1 MQQFSLCFGRVKK
14 DCLKFIKSQETKADK
29 FKNKERMI
37 KSFLIPLCFWISKKA
52 DKKKPYFVGL
62 AGGQGTGKTTI
73 SSLIRIILTKYFK
86 LNVFRISI
94 DDFYKTRK
102 ERINL
107 SKRVHPMLL
116 TRGVPGTHDINMM
129 LNFFKKSKSKKF
141 NRLKLPTFNKAIDDR
156 YNKKKWYDLK
166 KRPDV
171 IIFEGWCV
179 GAKSEKN
186 NTLKKTINSLE
197 KAKDQK
203 KLVGSAIRQI
213 NKEVRKLWA
222 HRKGYLDNFK
232 KQENKLNSNEKSI
245 KNLKSQVTGVD
256 DKLGSLNEKIQLAE
270 DLQLKITLLT
280 NELNKQKKVIEE
292 NEQALGAIDQYRIQN
307 NQKITEVLNRLN
319 NLSRELEDIESDLNA
334 LNPSGGNNE

>member
-1 MQQFSLCFGRVKK
+1 MQKFNLCFRRVKK
-14 DCLKFIKSQETKADK
+14 DCFKFIKSQETKTDK

-52 DKKKPYFVGL
+52 EKKRPYFVGL

-73 SSLIRIILTKYFK
+73 SSLIRIILIKYFR

-129 LNFFKKSKSKKF
+129 LNFFRNSKSKKF
-141 NRLKLPTFNKAIDDR
+141 KRLKLPTFNKAIDDR
-156 YNKKKWYDLK
+156 FNKKKWYDLK

-186 NTLKKTINSLE
+186 LTLKKTINSME
-197 KAKDQK
+197 KIKDQK
-203 KLVGSAIRQI
+203 QVWRKYVNHQLKSKYKNLYSQLNCLIFLKAKNFSLLQKWRLKQ
-213 NKEVRKLWA
+213 ERKLGVKSKVKSKIMSKA
-222 HRKGYLDNFK
+222 DVLNFMQTYQRITQNMFRNMPK
-232 KQENKLNSNEKSI
+232 YASVIFNLNSNH
-245 KNLKSQVTGVD
+245 Q
-256 DKLGSLNEKIQLAE
+256 IQSAVY
-270 DLQLKITLLT
+270 
-280 NELNKQKKVIEE
+280 KK
-292 NEQALGAIDQYRIQN
+292 
-307 NQKITEVLNRLN
+307 K
-319 NLSRELEDIESDLNA
+319 
-334 LNPSGGNNE
+334 

>member
-1 MQQFSLCFGRVKK
+1 MQQFSLCFSKVKK

-52 DKKKPYFVGL
+52 YKKRPYFVGL

-73 SSLIRIILTKYFK
+73 SSLIRIILTKYFN

-141 NRLKLPTFNKAIDDR
+141 KRLSLPTFNKAIDDR
-156 YNKKKWYDLK
+156 FNKKKWYNLK

-203 KLVGSAIRQI
+203 QIWRKYVNHQLKSKYKNLYSQLNCLVYLKAKNFSLLQKWRLKQ
-213 NKEVRKLWA
+213 ERKLWVKSNIKSNSKIMS
-222 HRKGYLDNFK
+222 RKDVINFMQTYQRITQNMFK
-232 KQENKLNSNEKSI
+232 NMPKYASIIFNLNSNHQIKSA
-245 KNLKSQVTGVD
+245 VY
-256 DKLGSLNEKIQLAE
+256 
-270 DLQLKITLLT
+270 
-280 NELNKQKKVIEE
+280 KK
-292 NEQALGAIDQYRIQN
+292 
-307 NQKITEVLNRLN
+307 K
-319 NLSRELEDIESDLNA
+319 
-334 LNPSGGNNE
+334 

>member
-1 MQQFSLCFGRVKK
+1 MQQFNLCFRRVKK
-14 DCLKFIKSQETKADK
+14 DCFKFIKSQETKTDK

-52 DKKKPYFVGL
+52 EKKRPYFVGL

-73 SSLIRIILTKYFK
+73 SSLIRIILIKYFR

-129 LNFFKKSKSKKF
+129 LNFFRNSKSKKF
-141 NRLKLPTFNKAIDDR
+141 KRLKLPTFNKAIDDR
-156 YNKKKWYDLK
+156 FNKKKWYDLE

-186 NTLKKTINSLE
+186 LTLKKTINSME
-197 KAKDQK
+197 KTKDQK
-203 KLVGSAIRQI
+203 QVWRKYVNNQLKSKYKNLYSQLNCLIFLKAKNFSLLQKWRLKQ
-213 NKEVRKLWA
+213 ERKLGVKSKVKSKIMSKA
-222 HRKGYLDNFK
+222 DVLNFMQTYQRITQNMFRNMPK
-232 KQENKLNSNEKSI
+232 YASVIFNLNSNH
-245 KNLKSQVTGVD
+245 Q
-256 DKLGSLNEKIQLAE
+256 IQSAVY
-270 DLQLKITLLT
+270 
-280 NELNKQKKVIEE
+280 KK
-292 NEQALGAIDQYRIQN
+292 
-307 NQKITEVLNRLN
+307 K
-319 NLSRELEDIESDLNA
+319 
-334 LNPSGGNNE
+334 

>member
-1 MQQFSLCFGRVKK
+1 MEQFSLCFGRVKK
-14 DCLKFIKSQETKADK
+14 DCLKFIKSQETKVDK

-52 DKKKPYFVGL
+52 EKKRPYFVGL

-94 DDFYKTRK
+94 DDFYKTRN

-116 TRGVPGTHDINMM
+116 TRGVPGTHNINMM
-129 LNFFKKSKSKKF
+129 LSFFKKSKIRKF
-141 NRLKLPTFNKAIDDR
+141 KRFKLPTFNKAIDDR
-156 YNKKKWYDLK
+156 YNKNKWYDLK

-186 NTLKKTINSLE
+186 ISLKKTINSME
-197 KAKDQK
+197 KSKDQK
-203 KLVGSAIRQI
+203 QVWRKYVNDQLKSKYKNLYSQLNCLIYLKAKNFSLLQKWRLKQ
-213 NKEVRKLWA
+213 ERKLWVKSKVKSKIMS
-222 HRKGYLDNFK
+222 RGDVLNFMQTYQRITQNMFRYMPK
-232 KQENKLNSNEKSI
+232 YASIILNLNSNQIKSAVY
-245 KNLKSQVTGVD
+245 KNK
-256 DKLGSLNEKIQLAE
+256 
-270 DLQLKITLLT
+270 
-280 NELNKQKKVIEE
+280 
-292 NEQALGAIDQYRIQN
+292 
-307 NQKITEVLNRLN
+307 
-319 NLSRELEDIESDLNA
+319 
-334 LNPSGGNNE
+334 

>member
-37 KSFLIPLCFWISKKA
+37 KSFLIPLCFWIHKKA
-52 DKKKPYFVGL
+52 ENKRPYFVGL

-73 SSLIRIILTKYFK
+73 SSLIRIILTKYFR

-102 ERINL
+102 ERIIL

-129 LNFFKKSKSKKF
+129 LNFFKRSKSKKF
-141 NRLKLPTFNKAIDDR
+141 NRFKLPSFNKAIDDR
-156 YNKKKWYDLK
+156 FNKKKWYDLK
-166 KRPDV
+166 KRTDV

-186 NTLKKTINSLE
+186 NTLKKSINSME

-203 KLVGSAIRQI
+203 QI
-213 NKEVRKLWA
+213 WRKYVN
-222 HRKGYLDNFK
+222 H
-232 KQENKLNSNEKSI
+232 
-245 KNLKSQVTGVD
+245 
-256 DKLGSLNEKIQLAE
+256 
-270 DLQLKITLLT
+270 QLK
-280 NELNKQKKVIEE
+280 
-292 NEQALGAIDQYRIQN
+292 
-307 NQKITEVLNRLN
+307 
-319 NLSRELEDIESDLNA
+319 
-334 LNPSGGNNE
+334 

>member
-1 MQQFSLCFGRVKK
+1 MQQFSLCFGKVKK

-37 KSFLIPLCFWISKKA
+37 KSYLIPLCFWISKKA
-52 DKKKPYFVGL
+52 DKKRPYFVGL

-116 TRGVPGTHDINMM
+116 TRGVPGTHDIDMM
-129 LNFFKKSKSKKF
+129 LNFFRKSKSKKF
-141 NRLKLPTFNKAIDDR
+141 KRLKLPTFNKAIDDR
-156 YNKKKWYDLK
+156 FSKKRWYDLK

-171 IIFEGWCV
+171 VIFEGWCV
-179 GAKSEKN
+179 GAKAEKN
-186 NTLKKTINSLE
+186 INLKKTINLME

-203 KLVGSAIRQI
+203 LIWRKYVNDQLKTKYKNLYSQLNCLIYLKAKNFSLLQKWRLKQ
-213 NKEVRKLWA
+213 ERKLRA
-222 HRKGYLDNFK
+222 KNEKNSNTKIMSKEDVLSFMQTYQRITQNMFK
-232 KQENKLNSNEKSI
+232 NTSKYASIILNLNSNH
-245 KNLKSQVTGVD
+245 Q
-256 DKLGSLNEKIQLAE
+256 IQTAVY
-270 DLQLKITLLT
+270 
-280 NELNKQKKVIEE
+280 KK
-292 NEQALGAIDQYRIQN
+292 
-307 NQKITEVLNRLN
+307 K
-319 NLSRELEDIESDLNA
+319 
-334 LNPSGGNNE
+334 

>member
-1 MQQFSLCFGRVKK
+1 MQQFNLCFRRVKK
-14 DCLKFIKSQETKADK
+14 DCFKFIKSQETKTDK

-52 DKKKPYFVGL
+52 EKKRPYFVGL

-73 SSLIRIILTKYFK
+73 SSLIRIILIKYFR

-129 LNFFKKSKSKKF
+129 LNFFRNSKSKKF
-141 NRLKLPTFNKAIDDR
+141 KRLKLPTFNKAIDDR
-156 YNKKKWYDLK
+156 FNKKKWYDLK

-186 NTLKKTINSLE
+186 LTLKKTINSME
-197 KAKDQK
+197 KIKDQK
-203 KLVGSAIRQI
+203 QVWRKYVNHQLKSKYKNLYSQLNCLIYLKAKNFSLLQKWRLKQ
-213 NKEVRKLWA
+213 ERKLGVKSKVKSKIMSKA
-222 HRKGYLDNFK
+222 DVLNFMQTYQRITQNMFRNMPK
-232 KQENKLNSNEKSI
+232 YASVIFNLNSNHQIKSA
-245 KNLKSQVTGVD
+245 VY
-256 DKLGSLNEKIQLAE
+256 
-270 DLQLKITLLT
+270 
-280 NELNKQKKVIEE
+280 KK
-292 NEQALGAIDQYRIQN
+292 
-307 NQKITEVLNRLN
+307 K
-319 NLSRELEDIESDLNA
+319 
-334 LNPSGGNNE
+334 

>member
-1 MQQFSLCFGRVKK
+1 MQQFNLCFRRVKK
-14 DCLKFIKSQETKADK
+14 DCFKFIKSQETKTDK

-52 DKKKPYFVGL
+52 EKKRPYFVGL

-73 SSLIRIILTKYFK
+73 SSLIRIILIKYFR

-129 LNFFKKSKSKKF
+129 LNFFRNSKSKKF
-141 NRLKLPTFNKAIDDR
+141 KRLKLPTFNKAIDDR
-156 YNKKKWYDLK
+156 FNKKKWYDLK

-186 NTLKKTINSLE
+186 STLKKTINSME
-197 KAKDQK
+197 KIKDQK
-203 KLVGSAIRQI
+203 QVWRKYVNHQLKSKYKNLYSQLNCLIFLKAKNFSLLQKWRLKQ
-213 NKEVRKLWA
+213 ERKLGVKSKVKSKIMSKA
-222 HRKGYLDNFK
+222 DVLNFMQTYQRITQNMFRNMPK
-232 KQENKLNSNEKSI
+232 YASVIFNLNSNH
-245 KNLKSQVTGVD
+245 Q
-256 DKLGSLNEKIQLAE
+256 IQSAVY
-270 DLQLKITLLT
+270 
-280 NELNKQKKVIEE
+280 KK
-292 NEQALGAIDQYRIQN
+292 
-307 NQKITEVLNRLN
+307 K
-319 NLSRELEDIESDLNA
+319 
-334 LNPSGGNNE
+334 